1 AQGAGE
7 SGRAP
12 QGMPAPE
19 QTPLVEEGL
28 QQTSAEA
35 CTDPGR
41 EPESTATSILASV
54 REQHE
59 LQFQRLTREPEA
71 WSRIAEHCRHEVQTL
86 TASSAYVPKLNTSFV

>member
-1 AQGAGE
+1 
-7 SGRAP
+7 
-12 QGMPAPE
+12 MPAPE

-41 EPESTATSILASV
+41 EPGSTATSILASV

-59 LQFQRLTREPEA
+59 VHFPSSSTGTLPSLPNRYLSLELQFQRLTREPEVERHLVA
-71 WSRIAEHCRHEVQTL
+71 SR
-86 TASSAYVPKLNTSFV
+86 

>member
-59 LQFQRLTREPEA
+59 LQFQRLTREPEVERHLVA
-71 WSRIAEHCRHEVQTL
+71 SQLERRRRGAESPSIAGTR
-86 TASSAYVPKLNTSFV
+86 YRP